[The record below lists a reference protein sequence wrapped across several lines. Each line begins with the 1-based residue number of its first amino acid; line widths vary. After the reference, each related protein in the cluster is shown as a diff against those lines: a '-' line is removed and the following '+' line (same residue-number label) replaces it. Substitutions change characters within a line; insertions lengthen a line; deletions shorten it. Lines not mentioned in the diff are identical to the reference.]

1 MRVYVP
7 DKKQDVINQV
17 LKDLYMLKQAIDY
30 GSGTTDGRMAMV
42 DNIRDKL
49 RDLLEFMSQKD
60 AKE

>member
-7 DKKQDVINQV
+7 DKKQDVVNEV

-30 GSGTTDGRMAMV
+30 ESGTTDGRMAMV

-49 RDLLEFMSQKD
+49 RGLLDFMGQKN